1 MSFFDKIK
9 DKLIPEPSN
18 VPMSTSASGG
28 IGNGRGALG
37 FEDDM
42 IVSKP
47 AIICHVSQAFFGFLA
62 MCCFASVAAFQA
74 HWHIGP
80 SGLSGFAV
88 FVSIA
93 GIFLALFL
101 LFVPLVNE
109 KYDKMTRVA
118 RAIKEDRAT
127 FVLVGTGTALSFLIA
142 FITTISAWT
151 EPGCK
156 NPKSDPHA
164 KALGDNFTNGLP
176 GWCSTKKAGSI
187 FFWLAFMFWAASL
200 TLAFLEWRKNR
211 GLRPRDPPFEQP
223 DMEEG
228 DEESAYEG
236 VPSIR
241 QDIDDDTPSPFSDAY
256 RYSGASSTAVG
267 TSAAFSS
274 PGKYNIPSAPQ
285 PRPSL
290 DAYGA
295 FSDPAPTGFGA
306 PSNDSGVSGISR
318 TMQYADPYAAVR
330 ATVATGPRTSPPAY
344 Q

>member
-1 MSFFDKIK
+1 M
-9 DKLIPEPSN
+9 
-18 VPMSTSASGG
+18 
-28 IGNGRGALG
+28 R
-37 FEDDM
+37 
-42 IVSKP
+42 
-47 AIICHVSQAFFGFLA
+47 
-62 MCCFASVAAFQA
+62 
-74 HWHIGP
+74 
-80 SGLSGFAV
+80 
-88 FVSIA
+88 
-93 GIFLALFL
+93 
-101 LFVPLVNE
+101 
-109 KYDKMTRVA
+109 R
-118 RAIKEDRAT
+118 
-127 FVLVGTGTALSFLIA
+127 

-176 GWCSTKKAGSI
+176 GWCATKKAGSI
-187 FFWLAFMFWAASL
+187 FFWLAFSELLLVEDFLLANMFGPVFWAASL

-211 GLRPRDPPFEQP
+211 GSRPRDPPFEQP

-241 QDIDDDTPSPFSDAY
+241 QDIDDDTRSPFSDPY

-306 PSNDSGVSGISR
+306 PPSDSGVSGISR

-330 ATVATGPRTSPPAY
+330 ASVATGPRTSPPAY